1 MSDERIDIEVK
12 ASADFDEVKSLEK
25 TLDEVISKSQI
36 DIGVSADSTEIDDAQ
51 QKLDEMDG
59 TVVSDSIE
67 MDSESV
73 NDAQEK
79 LDNIDGTE
87 VQSSVSMDTGDLDKA
102 MEKMDD
108 FSSKVEES
116 SSSTEKSISA
126 SSSMYLAGQISNLGN
141 SAEGMADGMNEA
153 KITLG
158 QLATVTGVA
167 EPEMESLVTS
177 ISNVTFPNEEAML
190 YIKNLQQMG
199 VDSKNFGQSATE
211 INKIHDAFGLTAGMT
226 NSMATELSVLGV
238 DMNNV
243 SSSFNALAYANANT
257 KGGMDNFYTFLK
269 KYDAQ
274 LHDLGYNVDQASIII
289 SGATQK
295 FGGGR
300 AALSGLSTALKEAD
314 GDSRKLEEAL
324 GLQSGSLDKASSITG
339 KYEGQLLQ
347 LAEEEEEHKTILD
360 QMGAVW
366 EDIAL
371 RCGGAIEG
379 IAGFA
384 GVLGRLGSMGMT
396 VMGLKNLVET
406 FQGLNTKN
414 LSKSTSGISKF
425 GTTLKTSIGNSTL
438 GSTIKSL
445 LKMETETAVIK
456 GEVSAI
462 DKTAK
467 STITTGGM
475 KTQAKS
481 IHTLTMDATKVGIA
495 GEEGYVAG
503 ATEEAGAGG
512 LQAVATGMWA
522 LIPAIVQIA
531 VVVAIIIAIIGALVA
546 EVVLIVKGIQLLIN
560 AMDFGGIDF
569 SKTIKGLKQLGSAVM
584 EIGKIMLGMTFTALV
599 TGVYKFLTLGGLVN
613 PIQSAKEDIKNTIKA
628 INEIGGYGTVD
639 DNVVKTLENISTG
652 VNALGEVIG
661 SMADTSWKVIMGN
674 LMTLGGML
682 GDFQSLM
689 NDAKQDIQNAI
700 KVINELELDSI
711 NKDTID
717 KLKNVSDA
725 LSSFGDAMS
734 GLGDIQWTETMNNLN
749 PFTDIPQ
756 ALESAKGDLIQAS
769 QSLKEYDGLE
779 APSEDVGKKIKSV
792 SDTLASVS
800 EALNKIGDI
809 GWTEGMNWLNPL
821 VDLSGNLAS
830 AKADIWFASQKLS
843 ELNDMPSIPTT
854 VTEKLKTLGSTLAT
868 SVNTFK
874 ALENMDSTV
883 FDMNFLRDISN
894 SMNTAK
900 TDIVKVSSIMKSL
913 GEEISTIPEGLGG
926 QLQRVTWVANGVVNA
941 IRSLNVLGGMEIDT
955 ATISSKI
962 QNAQDVIIQAS
973 AKFNTISTE
982 TESIDSEV
990 GTKVQTV
997 TEIAKNVVNA
1007 INTLIGLPVVPED
1020 IGLRIDQAINSV
1032 KTTIDKLNTLSNSTV
1047 DGNISSILSA
1057 VTNTLNTLQTTLSS
1071 MGSGIQSSSVGIGTG
1086 IVNGIKSGMSNLT
1099 STVTGIVNTSTSASA
1114 SQGWTGGS
1122 RIGTS
1127 IMGGFKSAFNLHTT
1141 MTTELGYTLTAIQTA
1156 VVKYKGAGEQ
1166 LGRSVVQGFQLGIN
1180 TGSPGD
1186 VYHSMEDELNYVKY
1200 LIPSYNSTMRDM
1212 SADLGQN
1219 VVSGFS
1225 QNSSMEIPTVNGQ
1238 QSYSNI
1244 NTSSS
1249 PIININVDGN
1259 INDENTMNTLVEKL
1273 TRAITWSNAMGNRSV

>member
-1 MSDERIDIEVK
+1 MADETIDIEVK
-12 ASADFDEVKSLEK
+12 ATTDMSDIESLEQAINDLNESIIDL
-25 TLDEVISKSQI
+25 TVAIDDSSIDDSISKKEELSE
-36 DIGVSADSTEIDDAQ
+36 DTEFVVNSDDSAIDDALT
-51 QKLDEMDG
+51 KKKELEENVEVKVDAD
-59 TVVSDSIE
+59 VSDFEALSSGLAGVGMSKFGIEAIETAGSISDSWNRLELTFGSVTSE
-67 MDSESV
+67 M
-73 NDAQEK
+73 K
-79 LDNIDGTE
+79 
-87 VQSSVSMDTGDLDKA
+87 
-102 MEKMDD
+102 
-108 FSSKVEES
+108 
-116 SSSTEKSISA
+116 KSIS
-126 SSSMYLAGQISNLGN
+126 
-141 SAEGMADGMNEA
+141 E
-153 KITLG
+153 T
-158 QLATVTGVA
+158 ATSTGR
-167 EPEMESLVTS
+167 
-177 ISNVTFPNEEAML
+177 
-190 YIKNLQQMG
+190 
-199 VDSKNFGQSATE
+199 
-211 INKIHDAFGLTAGMT
+211 
-226 NSMATELSVLGV
+226 
-238 DMNNV
+238 
-243 SSSFNALAYANANT
+243 
-257 KGGMDNFYTFLK
+257 
-269 KYDAQ
+269 
-274 LHDLGYNVDQASIII
+274 
-289 SGATQK
+289 SGALTRG
-295 FGGGR
+295 FFN
-300 AALSGLSTALKEAD
+300 
-314 GDSRKLEEAL
+314 
-324 GLQSGSLDKASSITG
+324 
-339 KYEGQLLQ
+339 
-347 LAEEEEEHKTILD
+347 
-360 QMGAVW
+360 QM
-366 EDIAL
+366 
-371 RCGGAIEG
+371 G
-379 IAGFA
+379 IAGIKNENIISQSMEAISGKAYQTGNDFSTLSTQVQKM
-384 GVLGRLGSMGMT
+384 VLTGKILKKSLASMG
-396 VMGLKNLVET
+396 VSMGDLASAMGTTEDEATDMFESLSSEERLKVFAKAMGDGTKANEMYKNSFEGIKTKAKAEFDGLVGAIGTPLLSIVIPILTTAKDT
-406 FQGLNTKN
+406 FSMFADVFKKLPAPIQT
-414 LSKSTSGISKF
+414 GISSIVGIGLVVGTFASMIPIFMKACGGIGEGF
-425 GTTLKTSIGNSTL
+425 KALNKVGMLIPGINTRLMSFNTTLKTAL
-438 GSTIKSL
+438 GKSPLGKAIASLFKIELETAQIKA
-445 LKMETETAVIK
+445 ETE
-456 GEVSAI
+456 AI

-467 STITTGGM
+467 STKVSGGM
-475 KTQAKS
+475 NKQAMAVRSVNKG
-481 IHTLTMDATKVGIA
+481 ATEVGIA

-854 VTEKLKTLGSTLAT
+854 VTEKLKTLGSSLAT
-868 SVNTFK
+868 TVNTFK
-874 ALENMDSTV
+874 ALETMDSTV
-883 FDMNFLRDISN
+883 FDMNFLRNISN

-900 TDIVKVSSIMKSL
+900 TDIVNVSSTMKSL

-941 IRSLNVLGGMEIDT
+941 VKSLNVLGGIEIDT

-982 TESIDSEV
+982 SESIDSEV

-1007 INTLIGLPVVPED
+1007 INTLIDLPIVPED
-1020 IGLRIDQAINSV
+1020 IGLRIEQAINSV

-1047 DGNISSILSA
+1047 NGNISSILSA
-1057 VTNTLNTLQTTLSS
+1057 VTNTLNTLKTTLSS
-1071 MGSGIQSSSVGIGTG
+1071 MSGGIQSSSVGIGTG
-1086 IVNGIKSGMSNLT
+1086 IVSGIKSGMSSLT
-1099 STVTGIVNTSTSASA
+1099 STVTGIVNASTSASA

-1141 MTTELGYTLTAIQTA
+1141 MNTELGYTLTAIQTA

-1225 QNSSMEIPTVNGQ
+1225 QNSSMEVPTVSGQ
-1238 QSYSNI
+1238 QSYSNV